1 MPDIHVPHLDEEE
14 GEKDEND
21 ENDEREDA
29 VPRRPRPTWKSFLK
43 IGLEVALIGT
53 GVFLGLAGEQ
63 WRENVRHREL
73 AHASLQR
80 FRAEFRA
87 NRAEVLRVKDRH
99 AKEVQDL
106 EAYFNA
112 HSTELL
118 AHLVDLRKPI
128 PSPVPDNVTDSA
140 GFNYAAWDL
149 ALATQSL
156 AYIDPDLVATMSS
169 TYRLQQL
176 CENAHNWIAQAS
188 YSGTNVVY
196 LLGGRLT
203 YFGDTVLYE
212 QLLLKQYDDIL
223 PRLDNALG
231 DPPRAK

>member
-1 MPDIHVPHLDEEE
+1 MPDIHVPHLDE
-14 GEKDEND
+14 GEQKKDEP
-21 ENDEREDA
+21 EQEEAAAGKQRYSS
-29 VPRRPRPTWKSFLK
+29 KSLLK
-43 IGLEVALIGT
+43 IALEVALIST

-63 WRENVRHREL
+63 WRENARHREL
-73 AHASLQR
+73 AEGSLRR

-87 NRAEVLRVKDRH
+87 NRAEVMRVKDRH
-99 AKEVQDL
+99 AKEEKDL
-106 EAYFNA
+106 EVYFNT
-112 HSTELL
+112 HGDELL

-156 AYIDPDLVATMSS
+156 AYLDPDLVASMSS

-188 YSGTNVVY
+188 YSSTDIVY
-196 LLGGRLT
+196 FLRGRLG

-212 QLLLKQYDDIL
+212 ELLLKQYDDIL
-223 PRLDNALG
+223 PRLDKAIG
-231 DPPRAK
+231 DTSAAK